1 MNRTNTSI
9 RNPRPASQVRS
20 GSTRHISTPVSEPQ
34 HPQFAQHMKENP
46 EVMIGMTVLSSALK
60 YVDNTPE
67 WVRPPERW
75 SHGTVQDV
83 DEDDEW
89 YVRKDDVVMGKVTDF
104 EDGSFT
110 ITHEDIETEE
120 ITTRTVSLSMM
131 WKQLGDERWWAE
143 KTF

>member
-1 MNRTNTSI
+1 MSTT
-9 RNPRPASQVRS
+9 PRV
-20 GSTRHISTPVSEPQ
+20 GSS
-34 HPQFAQHMKENP
+34 
-46 EVMIGMTVLSSALK
+46 
-60 YVDNTPE
+60 
-67 WVRPPERW
+67 PERW